1 MKLPNPS
8 TAMLLPAALVVA
20 GLATA
25 AAPPSGGTA
34 PVARVVDDAA
44 ERYEALDEEAGEAIS
59 EWSQAWR
66 KAYFAA
72 REAGEQP
79 PARPP
84 SPAIEYGAKFLEA
97 AADYAGTDDAV
108 PFLGWVVIFGVEKA
122 HVTSAVAT
130 ITASHLESE
139 KLESIAPMLPRL
151 TRTLGDAEAMR
162 FFDALRGKN
171 GHPGI
176 KAWATYARHSEVL
189 GGGDIESKDFQAA
202 FAETK
207 ALVEAADDDML
218 NLTWRGEVMA
228 RIDFAIGKVA
238 PDIEGIDLGGSEFK
252 LSDYE
257 GKVVFLDFW
266 GDW

>member
-1 MKLPNPS
+1 M
-8 TAMLLPAALVVA
+8 VA
-20 GLATA
+20 DWPPRR
-25 AAPPSGGTA
+25 APLSGGTA

-108 PFLGWVVIFGVEKA
+108 PFLGWVVTSGVEKA

-130 ITASHLESE
+130 ITASTGSE
-139 KLESIAPMLPRL
+139 TSEPIAPTLPRL
-151 TRTLGDAEAMR
+151 ARTLGDDEAMR
-162 FFDALRGKN
+162 FLDALRAEN
-171 GHPGI
+171 GIPASRRGRPMP
-176 KAWATYARHSEVL
+176 ATPRSSAVGTSSRRTSRPR
-189 GGGDIESKDFQAA
+189 SRRRRRSWKRPM
-202 FAETK
+202 T
-207 ALVEAADDDML
+207 
-218 NLTWRGEVMA
+218 TC
-228 RIDFAIGKVA
+228 
-238 PDIEGIDLGGSEFK
+238 
-252 LSDYE
+252 
-257 GKVVFLDFW
+257 
-266 GDW
+266 

>member
-25 AAPPSGGTA
+25 AAPSSGGTA

-44 ERYEALDEEAGEAIS
+44 ERYEALDQEAGEAIS

-72 REAGEQP
+72 RDAGEQP

-84 SPAIEYGAKFLEA
+84 SPAIEFGAKFLEA

-108 PFLGWVVIFGVEKA
+108 PFLGWVVISGVEKA

-139 KLESIAPMLPRL
+139 LFHLVGH
-151 TRTLGDAEAMR
+151 GDTTSTSE
-162 FFDALRGKN
+162 KSSV
-171 GHPGI
+171 PGC
-176 KAWATYARHSEVL
+176 WL
-189 GGGDIESKDFQAA
+189 GGQAG
-202 FAETK
+202 
-207 ALVEAADDDML
+207 LAA
-218 NLTWRGEVMA
+218 
-228 RIDFAIGKVA
+228 GKTPSV
-238 PDIEGIDLGGSEFK
+238 
-252 LSDYE
+252 
-257 GKVVFLDFW
+257 
-266 GDW
+266 

>member
-108 PFLGWVVIFGVEKA
+108 PFLGWVVTSGVEKA

-130 ITASHLESE
+130 ITASHLGSE
-139 KLESIAPMLPRL
+139 RLEPIAPTLPRL
-151 TRTLGDAEAMR
+151 ARTLGDDEAMR
-162 FFDALRGKN
+162 FLDALRAEN
-171 GHPGI
+171 GHPGV
-176 KAWATYARHSEVL
+176 KAWATYARHSETL
-189 GGGDIESKDFQAA
+189 SGGDIDSEDFQTA
-202 FAETK
+202 FAETE
-207 ALVEAADDDML
+207 ALVEAADDETL
-218 NLTWRGEVMA
+218 SRTWRGQVMA
-228 RIDFAIGKVA
+228 RIEFAIGKVA
-238 PDIEGIDLGGSEFK
+238 PDIEGIDLGGSDFK